1 MTELLYWFLV
11 SQTLT
16 GLPAMDPGT
25 EVRVVSPD
33 LLTIHAI
40 GRVVGDALIFG
51 VPLPANAEIR
61 VLVFPP
67 DATETEVAAAL
78 SGATAL
84 RGKVSPEGDDLWISF
99 EETDGFLSFRK
110 WLAEER
116 DVSLRFEPSATP

>member
-11 SQTLT
+11 SQTLS

-33 LLTIHAI
+33 LLTIHAV
-40 GRVVGDALIFG
+40 GRVVGDALVFS

-67 DATETEVAAAL
+67 DATETEVAEAL

-84 RGKVSPEGDDLWISF
+84 RGKVSPAGDDLWIAF
-99 EETDGFLSFRK
+99 EETEGFLSFRK
-110 WLAEER
+110 WLEEER
-116 DVSLRFEPSATP
+116 DMSLLVEPDAAP